1 MRIPKDL
8 AVWEYAP
15 TRKLAQVTVL
25 LKNVKGALAQC
36 SRAVADLDVEV
47 FSGFTSAGSESV
59 VGVWSFFADVTEASA
74 DLSTIRARL
83 LELPVVEGVE
93 ATSAE
98 NGFMVDAQHFPVV
111 FSKRR
116 ALIMRTD
123 VLTGMFAHLW
133 DVFGSGAAT
142 ILDQMAEAM
151 GRYTA
156 KEILEDLGRDFAM
169 QELDEILRT
178 YTALGYADLEVR
190 RTDERSMTIHA
201 SGLFECESNAK
212 GEIRRKSIF
221 FRGHLRGFV
230 STLFDQDFEV
240 TEVECVAEGDKAC
253 SFNVARTARVAAKL
267 VQSQGI
273 GIS

>member
-15 TRKLAQVTVL
+15 SRRLAEVTVL

-36 SRAVADLDVEV
+36 SKAVADMEV
-47 FSGFTSAGSESV
+47 MVLSGFTSAASESV
-59 VGVWSFFADVTEASA
+59 VGIWSFFADVTEANA

-83 LELPVVEGVE
+83 LELPVVESVE
-93 ATSAE
+93 IAAAE
-98 NGFMVDAQHFPVV
+98 DGFMVEKQNFPVR

-123 VLTGMFAHLW
+123 VLTGMFSHLW
-133 DVFGSGAAT
+133 KVFGSGAAT

-151 GRYTA
+151 GRCTA
-156 KEILEDLGRDFAM
+156 EEILADFGRDFAM

-190 RTDERSMTIHA
+190 RDGEYSMTIHA
-201 SGLFECESNAK
+201 NSLFECESNAK
-212 GEIRRKSIF
+212 SEIGRKSIF

-230 STLFDQDFEV
+230 STLFDGDFEV
-240 TEVECVAEGDKAC
+240 TELECVAQGDKAC
-253 SFNVARTARVAAKL
+253 SFNVARTERLATTLAHK
-267 VQSQGI
+267 QGKAI
-273 GIS
+273 P